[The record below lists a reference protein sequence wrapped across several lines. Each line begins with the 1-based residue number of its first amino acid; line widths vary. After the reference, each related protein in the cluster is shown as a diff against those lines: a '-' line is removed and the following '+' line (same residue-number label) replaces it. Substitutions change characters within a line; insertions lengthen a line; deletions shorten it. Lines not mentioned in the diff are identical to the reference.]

1 MDSPIVEGGYLDIEL
16 EDGSIKRIGVTR
28 AHLEE
33 DAGKSLHEDFEGQ
46 SGIDLNRA
54 GTPLIE
60 IVSEPEIS
68 SPAEAVA
75 YLKSIH
81 SLIKVEYLRWK
92 YGRRINAL

>member
-1 MDSPIVEGGYLDIEL
+1 MDQEKNRNNQS
-16 EDGSIKRIGVTR
+16 
-28 AHLEE
+28 HLEE

-60 IVSEPEIS
+60 IVSEPDIS
-68 SPAEAVA
+68 SPEEAVA

-81 SLIKVEYLRWK
+81 SIIKYLEISDGNMAEGSMRWMQMF
-92 YGRRINAL
+92 R